1 MEEEN
6 KVRHFGIAAGSIV
19 AMCGLV
25 VACSDDST
33 SSSSSGSSS
42 GGSSSGSTS
51 SSSSSSSSG
60 STSSSSSS
68 SSGGANAC
76 ELAPGTYTIK
86 TTRTAGDPAKC
97 PEATND
103 IEIKPTDGGTSDVD
117 AGSACKVTVDEA
129 NCSSVIECTYSTSGF
144 TTTTKNTFSTK
155 TLTGSSSSKTVK
167 DSDGS
172 VLSECSYDVTWTKK

>member
-1 MEEEN
+1 M

-33 SSSSSGSSS
+33 SSTSSSGSSS

-51 SSSSSSSSG
+51 SSSSGGSSSG
-60 STSSSSSS
+60 STSSSS

-76 ELAPGTYTIK
+76 EIAPGTYTVK
-86 TTRTAGDPAKC
+86 STRTAGDPAKC
-97 PEATND
+97 PEASND
-103 IEIKPTDGGTSDVD
+103 IEIKETDGGKSDVD

-144 TTTTKNTFSTK
+144 TTTTKSTFSTK
-155 TLTGSSSSKTVK
+155 TLTGSNSSKTVK

-172 VLSECSYDVTWTKK
+172 VLSECSYDVSWTKK